1 MTTGAV
7 IFAYNNDQ
15 IDYLALARWSAS
27 NINRH
32 LNIPTAIVTNQKFT
46 AQAHERCILAQ
57 TTGNNRRYFSDYDT
71 NVEWHNT
78 NRMDAY
84 NLSPWDRTMVIDADY
99 VVASSQLKV
108 MLDSNL
114 EFVCHRQA
122 YDITGLSNFADLN
135 VFGLNNMP
143 MSWATVMIFDRCP
156 QAKLIFDMMAMI
168 RDNWDYYKQLYHD
181 TSPSYRN
188 DHALSIALNTV
199 NGHTLDYT
207 AMPWNLAS
215 LTPGHKLECTGQD
228 QYCVNYVTPQG
239 RQQYIE
245 ITDQDFHAMGKQ
257 QLGEIVA
264 SYS

>member
-1 MTTGAV
+1 MTTGAL

-15 IDYLALARWSAS
+15 IDYVSLARWTAR
-27 NINRH
+27 NIDRH
-32 LNIPTAIVTNQKFT
+32 LGVPTAIVTNAPFVEQEY
-46 AQAHERCILAQ
+46 ERCIVAQ
-57 TTGNNRRYFSDYDT
+57 ATGDNRRYFSDYET

-99 VVASSQLKV
+99 VVASNQLKV

-114 EFVCHRQA
+114 EFVCHDRA
-122 YDITGLSNFADLN
+122 YDITGLSDFADLN
-135 VFGLNNMP
+135 VFGLNCMP
-143 MSWATVMIFDRCP
+143 MSWATVMIFDRSP
-156 QAKLIFDMMAMI
+156 QAKLVFEMMHMI
-168 RDNWDYYKQLYHD
+168 KENWDFYKQLYHN

-199 NGHTLDYT
+199 NGHTLEYT
-207 AMPWNLAS
+207 AIPWQLAS
-215 LTPGHKLECTGQD
+215 LTPEHRLEQLDTDC
-228 QYCVNYVTPQG
+228 YRVNYVTPQG
-239 RQQYIE
+239 RRQYIE
-245 ITDQDFHAMGKQ
+245 LANQDFHAMGKQ